1 MEFFNLNA
9 LLFLKVLLAIGFVN
23 LIVLLILYRCY
34 FLAGIQ
40 VIIHEC
46 RQIREGDLTFGS
58 QAKVPLWLKGL
69 QEEISGLRNVFRDFT
84 FENQVGSGQVA
95 AVAEHMTIC
104 LEKLE
109 KGADRTYDNT
119 RLLRSASG
127 DMFEQMRKTV
137 SEMNDSLALAQR
149 IGDSGK
155 NVMEMGSDAVVNSN
169 QVLLETSNAAE
180 RLDHVR
186 KSSEELKSVINRLID
201 VASNAD
207 QIVDQV
213 GRIADLTRMLALNA
227 TIEAARAGEHGKGFA
242 VVAGEVQRLADQVSL
257 NVKDIGGLLTTIQNQ
272 AGEVHVVALQE
283 IEQISLSVQATFK
296 AKDSMEE
303 ITEFLEEVLAKTREI
318 NDLVQKQDWISSQV
332 LSNINRMTHLRG
344 QNEEFVAEVSA
355 RVEEERCSIQEIASL
370 GSVLLKASADLT
382 KVASG
387 FILEEEGVIEGVE
400 AVQEILKRIAQES
413 RNKSAEQLEPVYRGV
428 LENNG
433 QLEAIWSNRRD
444 GTFVISLPPAGI
456 VNASGREWWQEA
468 MKGIEYVSPVYVS
481 AITRKP
487 CRTVAIPLWDGD
499 KIIGVL
505 GADVRLNQIS

>member
-1 MEFFNLNA
+1 MEIFNLSG
-9 LLFLKVLLAIGFVN
+9 LLFLKVLLVIGLIN
-23 LIVLLILYRCY
+23 LVVFLVLYKYY
-34 FLAGIQ
+34 FLAGIR
-40 VIIHEC
+40 VIINEC
-46 RQIREGDLTFGS
+46 RQIREGDLTIRS
-58 QAKVPLWLKGL
+58 KAKIPLWLKEL
-69 QEEISGLRNVFRDFT
+69 AEEISRLRNVFRDFT
-84 FENQVGSGQVA
+84 LENQVGSGQVA
-95 AVAEHMTIC
+95 AVAEHITIC

-109 KGADRTYDNT
+109 KGADCTYDNT

-137 SEMNDSLALAQR
+137 NEMNDSLVLAQR

-155 NVMEMGSDAVVNSN
+155 KVMEMGSYAVANAN
-169 QVLLETSNAAE
+169 HVLLETSEAAD

-186 KSSEELKSVINRLID
+186 TSSEELKSVINRLID
-201 VASNAD
+201 AASNVD

-213 GRIADLTRMLALNA
+213 GRIADLTKMLALNA

-257 NVKDIGGLLTTIQNQ
+257 NVKDIGGLLSTIQNQ
-272 AGEVHVVALQE
+272 AGNVHAVALQE
-283 IEQISLSVQATFK
+283 IEQVSLGVQATFK

-303 ITEFLEEVLAKTREI
+303 ITKFLEEVLAKTREI
-318 NDLVQKQDWISSQV
+318 NELVQKQDRISSQV
-332 LSNINRMTHLRG
+332 LSNINQMTYLRE
-344 QNEEFVAEVSA
+344 QTEEYVTEVSA
-355 RVEEERCSIQEIASL
+355 RVEEERCSIQEIASV

-387 FILEEEGVIEGVE
+387 FILEEEGSIEGFE
-400 AVQEILKRIAQES
+400 AVQGILKRTAQES
-413 RNKSAEQLEPVYRGV
+413 INKSADQLASLYREV
-428 LENNG
+428 LENSG

-444 GTFVISLPPAGI
+444 GTFIISLPPAGI
-456 VNASGREWWQEA
+456 VNASGREWWQKA
-468 MKGIEYVSPVYVS
+468 IKGIEYISPVYVS